1 MSGWVSVSPRTVLDV
16 DGQAGDDDRTGT
28 PVPGRTVPEVVS
40 QLEVAS
46 RYGVTSRAV
55 GGRRVK
61 RIGRAGAALPL
72 YPRVRRELTRL
83 ARNGD
88 DVPTRQRCAQLLG
101 VTPSPRGPGSAC
113 PIPGNRSSDTLQ
125 GKVLQ
130 AGQRPKGSRPQR

>member
-1 MSGWVSVSPRTVLDV
+1 MLDV

-28 PVPGRTVPEVVS
+28 PAPGRTVPEVVS
-40 QLEVAS
+40 QLEVAG
-46 RYGVTSRAV
+46 RCGVTSRAV
-55 GGRRVK
+55 GQRVQ
-61 RIGRAGAALPL
+61 RVGRAGAALPL

-101 VTPSPRGPGSAC
+101 VTPSPRGPGSAG
-113 PIPGNRSSDTLQ
+113 PIPGYRSSDTLR

-130 AGQRPKGSRPQR
+130 AGQRPKGQGPNDDG

>member
-1 MSGWVSVSPRTVLDV
+1 VSGWVSVSPRTVLDV

-28 PVPGRTVPEVVS
+28 PAPGRTVPEVVS
-40 QLEVAS
+40 QLEVAR

-55 GGRRVK
+55 GRRVQ
-61 RIGRAGAALPL
+61 RVGRAGAALPL

-101 VTPSPRGPGSAC
+101 VTPSPRGPGSAG

>member
-28 PVPGRTVPEVVS
+28 PAPGRTVPEVVS
-40 QLEVAS
+40 QLVVAG

-55 GGRRVK
+55 GQRVK
-61 RIGRAGAALPL
+61 RVGRAGAALPL
-72 YPRVRRELTRL
+72 YPRVRRELTRP

-130 AGQRPKGSRPQR
+130 GRAAPERSGPQR